1 MNPVMNT
8 ALVASVFGVFGFFL
22 AFSLKRA
29 TNIIVFG
36 IFAYAS
42 FKALDYLGVTTDW
55 KLFDNFVHTFTQL
68 GRTTLDLISGILNT
82 ATFISVACFL
92 CGGVFGFLLRK

>member
-1 MNPVMNT
+1 MNPVINT
-8 ALVASVFGVFGFFL
+8 ALVASVFGAFGFFL

-55 KLFDNFVHTFTQL
+55 KLFDSLVHTSTQL
-68 GRTTLDLISGILNT
+68 GRTTLDLISGMLNT

-92 CGGVFGFLLRK
+92 GGGVAGFLLRK